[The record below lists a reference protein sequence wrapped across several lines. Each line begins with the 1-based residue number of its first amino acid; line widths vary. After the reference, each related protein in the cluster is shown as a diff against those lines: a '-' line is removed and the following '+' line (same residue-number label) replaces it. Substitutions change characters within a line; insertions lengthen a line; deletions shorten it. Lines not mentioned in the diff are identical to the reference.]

1 MTGPAPRPVVFD
13 ASALVAL
20 FDAHADLLL
29 LVRMAEWGRIT
40 ACLPTTCIAH
50 AQQTVKSLTGWECL
64 FAAGNGRTVPLGE
77 TAAVEIGMWPGLL
90 AVRHAVHEARS
101 MDAEVVTCSPGDY
114 TDLDV
119 PLLAL

>member
-1 MTGPAPRPVVFD
+1 MTRRAPRPVVFD

-20 FDAHADLLL
+20 FAAHPDLLL

-40 ACLPTTCIAH
+40 ACLPTACIAH
-50 AQQTVKSLTGWECL
+50 AQETVQSPTGWEFL
-64 FAAGNGRTVPLGE
+64 FAAVNVRTVPLGE
-77 TAAVEIGMWPGLL
+77 TAAVEIGLWPGLL

-101 MDAEVVTCSPGDY
+101 LDAEVVTCSPGDY
-114 TDLDV
+114 AGLDV